1 MLIKI
6 NKKPIDIIE
15 DAEEDSKSWIL
26 FAVKCVGYFFIFI
39 LMDYTCSTFLGTPMF
54 TVSKF
59 IIKLLG
65 V

>member
-6 NKKPIDIIE
+6 NKKPIEIV
-15 DAEEDSKSWIL
+15 EEAVEESKSWIL
-26 FAVKCVGYFFIFI
+26 FSVKCVGYFFIFI
-39 LMDYTCSTFLGTPMF
+39 LMDYTCHVFLGSPLF